1 MAPVG
6 DRKQVLL
13 RALNYCVL
21 WPCTS
26 KKKVLNLL
34 RKTMNLTILTDYFV
48 VKLLQFNILLQCNL
62 GHFLD
67 SLHFLTG
74 FLCNLINDKH
84 SVWLYAVK
92 GPVKDL

>member
-26 KKKVLNLL
+26 KKVLNLL
-34 RKTMNLTILTDYFV
+34 KKTMNLTILTDYFV
-48 VKLLQFNILLQCNL
+48 VKLLQFNILLCNL

-67 SLHFLTG
+67 SLDFLTG
-74 FLCNLINDKH
+74 FFVQFD
-84 SVWLYAVK
+84 
-92 GPVKDL
+92 

>member
-1 MAPVG
+1 
-6 DRKQVLL
+6 
-13 RALNYCVL
+13 
-21 WPCTS
+21 
-26 KKKVLNLL
+26 
-34 RKTMNLTILTDYFV
+34 MNLTILTDYFV

-92 GPVKDL
+92 GPVKDLWRYRRNTLQIMKIPSRVAGETQIIPQGLMLWI